1 MKIKFWGVRGSIPSP
16 GPETVKYGG
25 NTICLEVRFK
35 SPDRLII
42 IDAGSGIRRLGNYLM
57 ANDIPQGLSTIDIFL
72 THTHWDHI
80 IGLTSF
86 KPMFIPGMKIRIH
99 GPATYESNSLAKVL
113 SGQFMYR
120 YFPVRLEELESNIEF
135 IELVED
141 SFDMGGGVRL
151 TTKYLNH
158 PIRCMGYRFE
168 HKDKSFATVF
178 DSEPFANLFCT
189 DPADPGYDA
198 EVSREG
204 EVAAAEQNQLIEQWL
219 ADADLIIHDAQYT
232 RQEYKTAMQ
241 GWGHCSM
248 EDAIDT
254 ALNNRVKKLALI
266 HHDPDR
272 TDKQIDLLAE
282 QLCLGDENSDLNVFF
297 AREEMEILI

>member
-25 NTICLEVRFK
+25 NTICLEIRFD
-35 SPDRLII
+35 SPDRLVI
-42 IDAGSGIRRLGNYLM
+42 IDAGSGIRRLGNHLM
-57 ANDIPQGLSTIDIFL
+57 SHDIPGGLKTIDIFL

-99 GPATYESNSLAKVL
+99 GPATFESDSLAKVL
-113 SGQFMYR
+113 GGQFMYR

-141 SFDMGGGVRL
+141 HTDLGNGIRL

-168 HKDKSFATVF
+168 HRGKSVATVF
-178 DSEPFANLFCT
+178 DSEPFVNLFCK
-189 DPADPGYDA
+189 DPEKPGYDP
-198 EVSREG
+198 EVAREG
-204 EVAAAEQNQLIEQWL
+204 EITAEEQNRLVEQWL
-219 ADADLIIHDAQYT
+219 TDTDLVVHDAQYT
-232 RQEYKTAMQ
+232 RQEYKQAMQ
-241 GWGHCSM
+241 GWGHYSI
-248 EDAIDT
+248 EDAIGV
-254 ALNNRVKKLALI
+254 ASRSRVKKLALI

-272 TDKQIDLLAE
+272 TDRQLDRLAE
-282 QLCLGDENSDLNVFF
+282 QFCTSDENSNPHVFF
-297 AREEMEILI
+297 AREDQVLEI